1 MSAYLKALGAAAI
14 AAAASLAVAVPP
26 ADAHAIWFA
35 QRSKQLAF
43 IYGVGADDLDA
54 VKRLPLVRSVT
65 GYDAQYKPVP
75 TKLRVA
81 GPMVMVDSDSPTTIV
96 TAVMFNGIWS
106 KTPDG
111 EWVKKGK
118 DEVPNAVISEK
129 NFKYAVYLNGPIGAP
144 LPAFPD
150 QVVQIIPAEKIPEK
164 MGEPLKVRV
173 LFQGKPVAGA
183 RVIADL
189 VNDPDAER
197 LVTGADGTVTIKVRN
212 QGLNVV
218 NAVYDGPSDEPA
230 KASKMEHEA
239 TLTFVLQHAPE

>member
-1 MSAYLKALGAAAI
+1 MPTFLRILGAAAT
-14 AAAASLAVAVPP
+14 AAAAFGLAAPM

-35 QRSKQLAF
+35 QRSKQIAL
-43 IYGVGADDLDA
+43 IYGVGADDLDS
-54 VKRLPLVRSVT
+54 VKRLPLVRSVA

-75 TKLRVA
+75 TTLRAA
-81 GPMVMVDSDSPTTIV
+81 GPMVMVDSDSPATVV

-106 KTPDG
+106 KMPDG
-111 EWVKKGK
+111 EWVKKGR
-118 DEVPNAVISEK
+118 DEVPNALLSEK
-129 NFKYAVYLNGPIGAP
+129 NFKYAVYLNGPLSAP

-150 QVVQIIPAEKIPEK
+150 QVVQIVPAEKIPER

-189 VNDPDAER
+189 VNDPDAEKII
-197 LVTGADGTVTIKVRN
+197 TGADGIATIKVRN

-230 KASKMEHEA
+230 RASKMEHEA
-239 TLTFVLQHAPE
+239 TLSFVLQHAPE

>member
-1 MSAYLKALGAAAI
+1 MTSFPKTLGI
-14 AAAASLAVAVPP
+14 AALAAVTVAVAAPT

-43 IYGVGADDLDA
+43 IYGVGADDLDS
-54 VKRLPLVRSVT
+54 VKRLPLVRSVA
-65 GYDAQYKPVP
+65 GYDAQFKPVA

-81 GPMVMVDSDSPTTIV
+81 GPMVMVDSDAPTAVV

-129 NFKYAVYLNGPIGAP
+129 NFKYAVYLNGPLGAP

-150 QVVQIIPAEKIPEK
+150 QVVQIVPVDPIPEK
-164 MGEPLKVRV
+164 MGEPMKVRV

-189 VNDPDAER
+189 VNDPDAEK
-197 LVTGADGTVTIKVRN
+197 VITGADGVATIKVRN

-218 NAVYDGPSDEPA
+218 NAVYDGPSDEPT

-239 TLTFVLQHAPE
+239 TLAFVLQHAPE

>member
-1 MSAYLKALGAAAI
+1 MPMSLRTLGAAAT
-14 AAAASLAVAVPP
+14 AAAVFGLAAPP

-43 IYGVGADDLDA
+43 IYGVGADDLDS
-54 VKRLPLVRSVT
+54 VKRLPLVEKVA
-65 GYDAQYKPVP
+65 GYDAQYKAVP
-75 TKLRVA
+75 TKLRAA
-81 GPMVMVDSDSPTTIV
+81 GPMVMVDSDSPATVV

-106 KTPDG
+106 KMPDG

-129 NFKYAVYLNGPIGAP
+129 NFKYAVYLNGPLSAP

-150 QVVQIIPAEKIPEK
+150 QVVQIVPAEKIPEK
-164 MGEPLKVRV
+164 MGEPLKIRV

-183 RVIADL
+183 RVIADM
-189 VNDPDAER
+189 VNDPDAEKII
-197 LVTGADGTVTIKVRN
+197 TGADGIATIKVRN

-239 TLTFVLQHAPE
+239 TLSFVLQHAPE

>member
-1 MSAYLKALGAAAI
+1 MSAVSKAFGTLM
-14 AAAASLAVAVPP
+14 AAAAVLGLAAS
-26 ADAHAIWFA
+26 AANAHAIWFA

-43 IYGVGADDLDA
+43 IYGVGADDLDS
-54 VKRLPLVRSVT
+54 VKRLPLVQRVE
-65 GYDAQYKPVP
+65 GYDAQFKPVP
-75 TKLRVA
+75 TRLRVA
-81 GPMVMVDSDSPTTIV
+81 GPMVMVDSDRPAAVV

-106 KTPDG
+106 KMPDG

-118 DEVPNAVISEK
+118 DEAPNALISEK
-129 NFKYAVYLNGPIGAP
+129 NFKYAVYLNGPLSGA
-144 LPAFPD
+144 LPTFPD
-150 QVVQIIPAEKIPEK
+150 QVVQIVPAGPIPKM
-164 MGEPLKVRV
+164 MGEPLKVKV

-189 VNDPDAER
+189 VNDPDAKR
-197 LVTGADGTVTIKVRN
+197 VITGADGTATIKVRN

-239 TLTFVLQHAPE
+239 TLAFVLEHAPE

>member
-1 MSAYLKALGAAAI
+1 MPTFLKVLGAAAT
-14 AAAASLAVAVPP
+14 AAAAFGLAAPA

-43 IYGVGADDLDA
+43 IYGVGADDLDS
-54 VKRLPLVRSVT
+54 VKRLPLVEKVA

-75 TKLRVA
+75 TKLRPA
-81 GPMVMVDSDSPTTIV
+81 GPMVMVDSDSPATVV
-96 TAVMFNGIWS
+96 TGVMFNGIWA
-106 KTPDG
+106 KMPDG

-118 DEVPNAVISEK
+118 DEAPEATITTK
-129 NFKYAVYLNGPIGAP
+129 NYKYAVYLNGPISAP

-150 QVVQIIPAEKIPEK
+150 QVVQIVPVDTIPET
-164 MGEPLKVRV
+164 MGQPMKVRV
-173 LFQGKPVAGA
+173 LYKGKPIAGA

-189 VNDPDAER
+189 VNDPDAEKI
-197 LVTGADGTVTIKVRN
+197 VTGADGVATIRVRN

-218 NAVYDGPSDEPA
+218 NAIYDGPSDEPTKAA
-230 KASKMEHEA
+230 KTEHEA

>member
-1 MSAYLKALGAAAI
+1 MKTFSKAFGAAIVAT
-14 AAAASLAVAVPP
+14 AVALSATT

-43 IYGVGADDLDA
+43 IYGVGADDLDS
-54 VKRLPLVRSVT
+54 VKRLPLVRSVA
-65 GYDAQYKPVP
+65 GYDAQYKPVA
-75 TKLRVA
+75 TTLRVA
-81 GPMVMVDSDSPTTIV
+81 GPMVMVDSESPATVV

-111 EWVKKGK
+111 EWLKKGK

-129 NFKYAVYLNGPIGAP
+129 NFKYAVYLAGPLSAP
-144 LPAFPD
+144 MPAFPD
-150 QVVQIIPAEKIPEK
+150 QVVQIIPVDALPEK
-164 MGEPLKVRV
+164 MGEPLKLKI
-173 LFQGKPVAGA
+173 LFNGKPVAGA

-189 VNDPDAER
+189 VNDPDAPR
-197 LVTGADGTVTIKVRN
+197 LITGADGVVTIKVRN
-212 QGLNVV
+212 QGINVV
-218 NAVYDGPSDEPA
+218 NATYDGPSDEPT

>member
-1 MSAYLKALGAAAI
+1 MPTSLRALGAAAT
-14 AAAASLAVAVPP
+14 AAAVFGLAAPT

-43 IYGVGADDLDA
+43 IYGVGADDLDS
-54 VKRLPLVRSVT
+54 VKRLPLVQKVA

-75 TKLRVA
+75 TALRAA
-81 GPMVMVDSDSPTTIV
+81 GPMVMVDSDSPATVV

-106 KTPDG
+106 KMPDG

-129 NFKYAVYLNGPIGAP
+129 NFKYAIYLNGPLSAP

-150 QVVQIIPAEKIPEK
+150 QIVQIVPAEKIPEK

-173 LFQGKPVAGA
+173 LYKGKPVAGA

-189 VNDPDAER
+189 VNDPDAEKII
-197 LVTGADGTVTIKVRN
+197 TGADGIATIKVRN

-239 TLTFVLQHAPE
+239 TLSFVLQHAPE

>member
-1 MSAYLKALGAAAI
+1 MPAFTKALGVAAI
-14 AAAASLAVAVPP
+14 AAATVALAASA

-43 IYGVGADDLDA
+43 IYGVGADDLDS
-54 VKRLPLVRSVT
+54 VKRLPLVRTVA

-81 GPMVMVDSDSPTTIV
+81 GPMVMVDSDSPTTVV

-129 NFKYAVYLNGPIGAP
+129 NFKYAVYLNGALGAP

-150 QVVQIIPAEKIPEK
+150 QVVQIVPVDKIPEK

-197 LVTGADGTVTIKVRN
+197 IVTGADGIATIRVRN

-239 TLTFVLQHAPE
+239 TLAFVLQHAPE